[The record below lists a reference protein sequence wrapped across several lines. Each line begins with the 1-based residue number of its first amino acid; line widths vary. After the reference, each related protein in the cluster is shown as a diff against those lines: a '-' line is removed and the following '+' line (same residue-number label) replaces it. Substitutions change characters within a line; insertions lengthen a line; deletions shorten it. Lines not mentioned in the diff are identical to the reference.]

1 MARKYS
7 IVGHERTHKKETE
20 KKGSSI
26 LVAVDFSNSAKAALR
41 KAKSLLTG
49 EYTRI
54 VALHVIDHHFVD
66 QCIYEHLGTK
76 KEIKKKLFIS
86 AKNRLR
92 DFLLKEGMDLNNLE
106 MVVCEGT
113 PCVEINKKAV
123 QTDADMIVMGSQG
136 HSGEMKNIFFGSTT
150 ERVLRFIRRPVLC
163 VPPEENHE
171 QSKKNIMGMHK
182 ELS

>member
-7 IVGHERTHKKETE
+7 IVGHERAHKKEIE
-20 KKGSSI
+20 KKGSTI
-26 LVAVDFSNSAKAALR
+26 LVAVDFSNSSKAALR

-54 VALHVIDHHFVD
+54 VALHVVDHHFVD
-66 QCIYEHLGTK
+66 QCIYEHLGTEE
-76 KEIKKKLFIS
+76 EIKKKLFIG
-86 AKNRLR
+86 AKKRLR
-92 DFLLKEGMDLNNLE
+92 DFLLTEGMDLNSLE

-113 PCVEINKKAV
+113 PCVAINKKAV
-123 QTDADMIVMGSQG
+123 EIDADMIVMGSQG

-163 VPPEENHE
+163 VPPEESHQQE
-171 QSKKNIMGMHK
+171 
-182 ELS
+182 

>member
-1 MARKYS
+1 M
-7 IVGHERTHKKETE
+7 GHERAHKKDIET
-20 KKGSSI
+20 KDSTI
-26 LVAVDFSNSAKAALR
+26 LVAVDFSNSSKAALR
-41 KAKSLLTG
+41 KAKSLLIG

-76 KEIKKKLFIS
+76 GEIKKKLFTS
-86 AKNRLR
+86 AKNRLHN
-92 DFLLKEGMDLNNLE
+92 FLLTEGMDLNNLE
-106 MVVCEGT
+106 MVICEGT

-123 QTDADMIVMGSQG
+123 EIDADMIVMGSQG
-136 HSGEMKNIFFGSTT
+136 HSGEMKNIFFGSTA

-171 QSKKNIMGMHK
+171 QG
-182 ELS
+182 

>member
-1 MARKYS
+1 MARRYS
-7 IVGHERTHKKETE
+7 IVGHERAHKKETE
-20 KKGSSI
+20 KKGSTI

-41 KAKSLLTG
+41 KAKSLLAG

-54 VALHVIDHHFVD
+54 VALHVIDHDFVD

-76 KEIKKKLFIS
+76 REIKKKLFIS

-92 DFLLKEGMDLNNLE
+92 NFLLKEGMDLNNLE

-123 QTDADMIVMGSQG
+123 EIDADMIVMGSQG

-171 QSKKNIMGMHK
+171 Q
-182 ELS
+182 E

>member
-1 MARKYS
+1 MARNYS

-20 KKGSSI
+20 KKGSTI
-26 LVAVDFSNSAKAALR
+26 LVAVDFSNSSKAALR

-76 KEIKKKLFIS
+76 REIKKKLFIS

-123 QTDADMIVMGSQG
+123 EIDADMIVMGSQG
-136 HSGEMKNIFFGSTT
+136 HSGEMVTIFFGSTT

-171 QSKKNIMGMHK
+171 Q
-182 ELS
+182 E

>member
-1 MARKYS
+1 VARKYS

-123 QTDADMIVMGSQG
+123 QSDADMIVMGSQG

>member
-7 IVGHERTHKKETE
+7 IVRHERAHKKEIE
-20 KKGSSI
+20 KKGSTI
-26 LVAVDFSNSAKAALR
+26 LVAVDFSNSSKAALR

-66 QCIYEHLGTK
+66 QCVYEHLGTK
-76 KEIKKKLFIS
+76 EEIKKKLFIS

-92 DFLLKEGMDLNNLE
+92 DFLLTEGMDLNNLE

-113 PCVEINKKAV
+113 PCVAINKKAV
-123 QTDADMIVMGSQG
+123 EIDADMIVMGSQG

-163 VPPEENHE
+163 VPPEEYHE
-171 QSKKNIMGMHK
+171 KV
-182 ELS
+182 

>member
-1 MARKYS
+1 M
-7 IVGHERTHKKETE
+7 GHERTHKKETE